1 MAERPAIRPIGEK
14 LARCNGYAV
23 RGAGGE
29 TLGRV
34 AWVRYA
40 TRADCPDTLVVRAG
54 SLFAARNRLED
65 IATDRIKEVDTSSRT
80 ITLA

>member
-1 MAERPAIRPIGEK
+1 MADRRATRPIGEK

-23 RGAGGE
+23 RGPGGE

-54 SLFAARNRLED
+54 SMFAARNRLED

-80 ITLA
+80 ITVE